1 MLRENYISELKQKL
15 KETKLFEKY
24 QAFLKYLD
32 KNYIDENG
40 RFTNLI
46 NYNLDTFDF
55 STDND
60 LYIRSNNV
68 IEGYHNRY

>member
-46 NYNLDTFDF
+46 NYN
-55 STDND
+55 
-60 LYIRSNNV
+60 
-68 IEGYHNRY
+68 